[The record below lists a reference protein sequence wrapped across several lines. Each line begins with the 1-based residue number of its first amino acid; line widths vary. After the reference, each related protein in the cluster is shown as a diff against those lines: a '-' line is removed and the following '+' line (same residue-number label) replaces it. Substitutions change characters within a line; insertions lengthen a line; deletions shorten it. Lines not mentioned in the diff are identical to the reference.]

1 MTKITF
7 IEHAGTLHEVEAQTG
22 QTLAQAALDN
32 GVPGIDGD
40 CGGNCACATCHV
52 FMPET
57 WRGKVAPQSDM
68 EKEML
73 ELTPELAPNSRLACQ
88 ITVTAEMDGIQI
100 RLPEFQM

>member
-1 MTKITF
+1 MPNLTF
-7 IEHAGTLHEVEAQTG
+7 IEHSGAHHEVTTKTG
-22 QTLAQAALDN
+22 QTLAQVALDN
-32 GVPGIDGD
+32 AVPGIDGD

-57 WRGKVAPQSDM
+57 WEGQVAPQSDM
-68 EKEML
+68 EKQML

-88 ITVTAEMDGIQI
+88 ITVTTEMDGIEI